1 MAKLNKLIAIVFLST
16 VLLIRVSPI
25 YWQAQYLPS
34 FSSGT
39 SFLTLKSFKT
49 HPDENYMVRV
59 EKGIIDA
66 NKIQSIPKIKFS
78 GLLILALF
86 GPLLIYI
93 PRHKSRDTFKFL
105 LSTPPRYILQAAL
118 RL

>member
-1 MAKLNKLIAIVFLST
+1 MAKLKKLIAIVFLST
-16 VLLIRVSPI
+16 VLLIRISPV

-39 SFLTLKSFKT
+39 SFLTLKSFKA
-49 HPDENYMVRV
+49 HPDENYLVRV

-66 NKIQSIPKIKFS
+66 NKIQPIPKIKFS
-78 GLLILALF
+78 GLLILAFF
-86 GPLLIYI
+86 GSLLSYI
-93 PRHKSRDTFKFL
+93 PRHKSRHTFKL
-105 LSTPPRYILQAAL
+105 LLCTPPRYILQAAL